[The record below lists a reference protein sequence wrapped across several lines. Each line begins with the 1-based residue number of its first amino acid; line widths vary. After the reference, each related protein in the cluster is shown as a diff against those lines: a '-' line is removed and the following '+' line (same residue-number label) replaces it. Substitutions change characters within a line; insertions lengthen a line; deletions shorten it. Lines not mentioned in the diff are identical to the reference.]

1 MKGIKMKRIL
11 FLLMAVIVVFGLGT
25 TANAY
30 TLEVRGTDTLGNRLI
45 YDPDLNITWY
55 DFSKAPAIWA
65 NQVAWAD
72 TLSVT
77 FGSTIYDDWRLPST
91 VDGPAVFGFDGTTT
105 AGYNITNSEMG
116 HLFYTE
122 LGNLGYYDINGTNP
136 QPGWGLNN
144 TGDFQ
149 DLFSSVYWSGTE
161 YATLTNGAWSFGFSI
176 GSQDASLKSFG
187 NP

>member
-1 MKGIKMKRIL
+1 MVIFNNFVMKGIKMKRIL

-65 NQVAWAD
+65 NQVTWAD

-77 FGSTIYDDWRLPST
+77 FGSKFMMTGDCRQRWMDQLCL
-91 VDGPAVFGFDGTTT
+91 AFDG
-105 AGYNITNSEMG
+105 YNNSR
-116 HLFYTE
+116 L
-122 LGNLGYYDINGTNP
+122 
-136 QPGWGLNN
+136 
-144 TGDFQ
+144 
-149 DLFSSVYWSGTE
+149 
-161 YATLTNGAWSFGFSI
+161 
-176 GSQDASLKSFG
+176 
-187 NP
+187 